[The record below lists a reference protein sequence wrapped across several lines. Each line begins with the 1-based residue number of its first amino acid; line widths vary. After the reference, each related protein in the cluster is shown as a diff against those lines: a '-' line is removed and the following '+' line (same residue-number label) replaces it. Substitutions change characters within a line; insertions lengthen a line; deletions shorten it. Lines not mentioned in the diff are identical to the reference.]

1 MPTRPTL
8 HLILNILYENLE
20 RKEEA
25 TLENLVARMN
35 RYDKQLKVL
44 GDTLN
49 LMNEKI
55 DTSTKT
61 MKTFLDK
68 GGDKN

>member
-8 HLILNILYENLE
+8 HLILNILSENLE